1 MPSIHS
7 KLPTA
12 SDFRRLAVFRTIVGA
27 GGVTQAAAVLHKT
40 ASAVSYDLQQL
51 EASLGEPLFHRSGRG
66 LVLTPRGRSLA
77 AAIEHAYLDIQSA
90 WRDFAARDKQ
100 PLRLACVSGFGRY
113 HLVPRLLRMM
123 PRDRPCDVLFRTAIG
138 VQDLLESG
146 KVALG
151 VSYRPLVAH
160 GMAISALGTEELALV
175 GPPGV
180 PAPGPEDVSDLPFVT
195 YEEFEYVFIRWF
207 ESNALPLPQAWHR
220 VDHFEELEEALESVS
235 LGRGWSIVP
244 ACAAAGREFADRV
257 CVHRLRKKCIN
268 KIHLVGTRRNLDSP
282 DAELIRKAART
293 R

>member
-1 MPSIHS
+1 MPSTHS
-7 KLPTA
+7 KLPAA
-12 SDFRRLAVFRTIVGA
+12 SDFRRLAVFRAIVGA

-77 AAIEHAYLDIQSA
+77 AAIEHAYLDIQAA
-90 WRDFAARDKQ
+90 WRNFAARDEH

-113 HLVPRLLRMM
+113 HLVPRLLRML
-123 PRDRPCDVLFRTAIG
+123 PPDRPCEVLFRTAIG
-138 VQDLLESG
+138 VQDLLEAG
-146 KVALG
+146 KVTLG

-160 GMAISALGTEELALV
+160 GMAIAALGTEELALV
-175 GPPGV
+175 GPRN
-180 PAPGPEDVSDLPFVT
+180 APTPRKEDVADLPFVT

-207 ESNALPLPQAWHR
+207 ESNAMPLPVAWRR

-235 LGRGWSIVP
+235 LGRGWSVIP

-257 CVHRLRKKCIN
+257 SVHRLRRKCIN
-268 KIHLVGTRRNLDSP
+268 KIHLIGARRHLESP
-282 DAELIRKAART
+282 DADLIRKAAGVR
-293 R
+293 